1 MKAEAY
7 INRTPE
13 EIFQV
18 IGDLTLR
25 RDYDDTYDDGWCLD
39 VIAHQTF
46 IQYQRTKKIAV
57 VSARDF
63 IYILHVN
70 KVNQMLI
77 YLLIET

>member
-70 KVNQMLI
+70 KVNYMLI
-77 YLLIET
+77 K